1 MRAAKFLRLH
11 YRDWFPDDCDV
22 AVSGRNPQNARY
34 RAPADSYTGALKG
47 AAGVD
52 RKLALLTIILAG
64 LLCSAA
70 LSQAQG
76 VRVLQ
81 PTEGDTVRG
90 VVKVIGE
97 KPHPEEGYM
106 TLSIQSPTGQ
116 REFIGAT
123 VAPFTLKWDSRARTS
138 NGERR
143 FPDGRYELEVTGHSD
158 SGDTIGESTVN
169 VTVANN
175 VEDPAVEGGVTL
187 RYKFARNDRMVYRL
201 DGRCLLRV
209 AEDKD
214 IKSRDAMK
222 KYAAE
227 QRMALAQQQKMQM
240 TYLELTSD
248 VQWAQTVI
256 GLVEGGGG
264 MVRYTLSNGWLDF
277 GTGVPQMIPRLGKT
291 FTLLVRPNGK
301 QEPKRP
307 DAPTLTWAD
316 QILLVEATSLKPGD
330 HWDSTIGF
338 VPHDMVYPEPDA
350 SGAKFVRA
358 RNTLEGFEWHS
369 GYKCARIR
377 STFHYD
383 GPVTLTNGFRFNTK
397 MSGERTTYFAY
408 EQGKII
414 AFTERLEHEFELPA
428 TGAVG
433 GAIPGTPGVPGAI
446 GPAGGGMPAG
456 LPGAEM
462 PFGFGGA
469 VPPGGLGPGAV
480 PPGGLGPGV
489 MPPGGGPMP
498 PGTGVPGVEA
508 VPGVP
513 GIPGAGG
520 PPVPGGLVPGGAVGP
535 VPGVPGAGAPM
546 PGAIPGVPGG
556 GPGPGMGGT
565 TGYQQLPAK
574 PLKFKLIVYHDVAP
588 VQSAAQTSR
597 RSAARR
603 PASAVAPV
611 DVRTGQ

>member
-1 MRAAKFLRLH
+1 M
-11 YRDWFPDDCDV
+11 
-22 AVSGRNPQNARY
+22 
-34 RAPADSYTGALKG
+34 
-47 AAGVD
+47 D

-70 LSQAQG
+70 SSQAQG

-97 KPHPEEGYM
+97 KPHPEEGYIS
-106 TLSIQSPTGQ
+106 LSVQSLTGR

-123 VAPFTLKWDSRARTS
+123 TAPFVLRWNSRERTP

-143 FPDGRYELEVTGHSD
+143 FPDGRYALLVTGHNA
-158 SGDTIGESTVN
+158 SGETMGKSIVN
-169 VTVANN
+169 VTVAND

-201 DGRCLLRV
+201 EGRSSLRV

-214 IKSRDAMK
+214 IKSKDAMK

-227 QRMALAQQQKMQM
+227 QRMALAEQQKRQM
-240 TYLELTSD
+240 TFLELTSD
-248 VQWAQTVI
+248 VQWTRTVI

-264 MVRYTLSNGWLDF
+264 MVRYALSSGWLDF
-277 GTGVPQMIPRLGKT
+277 GTGVPQMVSRLGKT

-301 QEPKRP
+301 QEPKNP

-316 QILLVEATSLKPGD
+316 QILLVEATLLKPGD
-330 HWDSTIGF
+330 HWESTIGF
-338 VPHDMVYPEPDA
+338 VPHDMIYPDPDA
-350 SGAKFVRA
+350 SGAKFVKA

-369 GYKCARIR
+369 GYRCARIR

-383 GPVTLTNGFRFNTK
+383 GPVTLANGFRFNTN
-397 MSGERTTYFAY
+397 MTGERITYFAY
-408 EQGKII
+408 EKGKVI

-428 TGAVG
+428 GGAAGAVL
-433 GAIPGTPGVPGAI
+433 PGTPGVPGAI

-456 LPGAEM
+456 LPGMEM
-462 PFGFGGA
+462 PPGFGGA
-469 VPPGGLGPGAV
+469 VPPGGMGPGAM
-480 PPGGLGPGV
+480 PPGGLGPGQ

-498 PGTGVPGVEA
+498 PGAGMVPGMEA
-508 VPGVP
+508 VP

-520 PPVPGGLVPGGAVGP
+520 PPVPGGLAPGGAMGP

-546 PGAIPGVPGG
+546 PGAMPGTPGA
-556 GPGPGMGGT
+556 GPGMGGT
-565 TGYQQLPAK
+565 MGYQQLPAK
-574 PLKFKLIVYHDVAP
+574 PLKFKLIVYHDVGP
-588 VQSAAQTSR
+588 VQSVTQTSK
-597 RSAARR
+597 RSAARQPAAGAITPVAR
-603 PASAVAPV
+603 P
-611 DVRTGQ
+611 GQ